1 MRVVERVCNGV
12 LELVVKIIPVQIDP
26 TVITR
31 RVICIPTLH
40 VNLYEKLNQNTI

>member
-12 LELVVKIIPVQIDP
+12 LELVVEIVPVQIHP
-26 TVITR
+26 TNITT

-40 VNLYEKLNQNTI
+40 VNLYGKLN